1 MKSKEETTEFLYK
14 YVLSRL
20 LRQLSFKV
28 STPVTDA
35 AASSMTM
42 ASRPM
47 LGAGLVVVVLMLCTI
62 ADHIGSPLRTSP

>member
-1 MKSKEETTEFLYK
+1 
-14 YVLSRL
+14 
-20 LRQLSFKV
+20 
-28 STPVTDA
+28 
-35 AASSMTM
+35 M